1 MQSDFQALFLAS
13 VAATSAS
20 GDAHYDGHARR
31 RAAWPYSFGG
41 FSRVVSDGLGDGH
54 DMFGELEEPWE
65 HPARP
70 HAREAQGGNSIDI
83 WNLGCKIGK
92 GNNSIHD

>member
-1 MQSDFQALFLAS
+1 MAASQAS
-13 VAATSAS
+13 S

-41 FSRVVSDGLGDGH
+41 FSRVVSDGLGDGR

-65 HPARP
+65 HPAQP

-83 WNLGCKIGK
+83 GNLGCKLGK
-92 GNNSIHD
+92 DWATKSVLGY